1 MFAELYD
8 CLPDSPVSLVC
19 SHVTLPALQS
29 QVLDEYSAL
38 CGVNIDHLG
47 VEVMLSAH

>member
-29 QVLDEYSAL
+29 QVLDEYSAA
-38 CGVNIDHLG
+38 CVVNIDHLG
-47 VEVMLSAH
+47 VEIKMSTH